1 MVQIAPKQSPAG
13 WGQDPLTQYLDDAR
27 CNQFATFANKRSEII
42 DLIAVDGMFRKLL
55 EDAVNPRPLLP
66 MGFLLRAHSA
76 YLAAAGAC
84 MAGQL
89 HELQPLLRAGLE
101 QAGYGH
107 FIGGDQARWERWMN
121 RHDNDDTL
129 KAVRREF
136 THRAVAEHLKSADPA
151 LSRIYTQL
159 YDQTIDYGGHP
170 NERGTSMSSS
180 IVDLPDGG
188 QQWLTIYLH
197 DNQLMLD
204 FSLKMTAQVGLCVL
218 RIARLIYAD
227 RMQAVGISHQL
238 DDMCRRF

>member
-1 MVQIAPKQSPAG
+1 MNQIARSPSPDG

-27 CNQFATFANKRSEII
+27 GNQFATFANKRSEVI
-42 DLIAVDGMFRKLL
+42 DLIAIDGMFRKLL

-89 HELQPLLRAGLE
+89 YELQPLLRAGLE

-107 FIGGDQARWERWMN
+107 FIGNDQARWERWMN

-136 THRAVAEHLKSADPA
+136 THRAVAEHLRSADA
-151 LSRIYTQL
+151 SLGSIYT
-159 YDQTIDYGGHP
+159 
-170 NERGTSMSSS
+170 
-180 IVDLPDGG
+180 
-188 QQWLTIYLH
+188 
-197 DNQLMLD
+197 
-204 FSLKMTAQVGLCVL
+204 
-218 RIARLIYAD
+218 RL
-227 RMQAVGISHQL
+227 
-238 DDMCRRF
+238 